1 MPNRRGCSRTGSIGV
16 KLIRDDGRGAGTGAN
31 GKPAVMEPARSRRR
45 APRNRRKSGWAL
57 VGCASAAFLILAT
70 LGPANAE
77 PKRVLLLHSLGR
89 DFAPFA
95 DVSGRFREELI
106 RQSTDPVD
114 YYEISLETARFSGAE
129 EEGPFVDYL
138 RALFAGRRLDLI
150 VPVGAPAARFALR
163 YRERL
168 FGSAPMLFVAMDLR
182 AMQGAAVTANDAVV
196 AYRLDLPA
204 VVDNILRLRPQTV
217 DIAVVTGNSDPD
229 QAWLEDLRRDFQPLA
244 GRVKFVWLNKL
255 SFNELQKLVA
265 TLPPWFAI
273 FFAPLQ
279 VDVAGV
285 PIEQGRA
292 LETLRGVTSAP
303 IFGTFENLLGRG
315 VVGGPAVSSNELGR
329 RAASVAMRI
338 LQGEAPASIET
349 QPLGPGRPVY
359 DWRELRAW
367 SISENVLPPG
377 SEVRFRERSLWDM
390 YRWQIILVATTL
402 LLQATLITVLLF
414 EHRRRRNAEALARRR
429 MSELAHVNRMATAGE
444 LSASLAHEIKQPLA
458 AMVTNANAGL
468 RWLGR
473 MTPDFDEARAAFQ
486 RIVADGH
493 RAGQVL
499 GSVRAMFEKDSGKR
513 AQVDL
518 NGVIREVLALLEGEL
533 RAHRIIVQADLLDVL
548 PEVSGNRVQLQQV
561 IVNLIMNAVE
571 AMEAVETRPRLLRL
585 ATELDKNNQILI
597 RVEDSGPGIGLEN
610 IDRIFNAF
618 FTTKPHGIGMG
629 LSICRSII
637 EAHDGR
643 LWVSP
648 GADYGSVFQ
657 FTVPNQSQ
665 RKKEEKVG
673 PEPVT
678 RPDREGTAA
687 PGAREPIAML
697 RTARRQ

>member
-1 MPNRRGCSRTGSIGV
+1 MNGAPAQIGQGPP
-16 KLIRDDGRGAGTGAN
+16 LGRG
-31 GKPAVMEPARSRRR
+31 PRWRRS
-45 APRNRRKSGWAL
+45 
-57 VGCASAAFLILAT
+57 VGPLMAWASAVLLILAA
-70 LGPANAE
+70 LGPATAE

-129 EEGPFVDYL
+129 QEGPFVDYL
-138 RALFAGRRLDLI
+138 RALFAQRRLDLV
-150 VPVGAPAARFALR
+150 VPVGTPAARFALR
-163 YRERL
+163 HRDKL

-182 AMQGAAVTANDAVV
+182 AMQGAALTANDAVV
-196 AYRLDLPA
+196 AYRFDLSA
-204 VVDNILRLRPQTV
+204 AVDNILRVRPQTV

-229 QAWLEDLRRDFQPLA
+229 RAWAQELRREFQPLA
-244 GRVKFVWLNKL
+244 GRVKFVWLDKL
-255 SFNELQKLVA
+255 SYAELQKLVA

-273 FFAPLQ
+273 FFTPLQ

-292 LETLRGVTSAP
+292 LEGLRAATSAP
-303 IFGTFENLLGRG
+303 IFGAFENLLGRG

-367 SISENVLPPG
+367 NIGENMLPPG
-377 SEVRFRERSLWDM
+377 SEVRFRERTLWDM

-473 MTPDFDEARAAFQ
+473 MTPNFDEARSAFQ

-499 GSVRAMFEKDSGKR
+499 GSVRAMFEKDNGKR
-513 AQVDL
+513 EQVDL
-518 NGVIREVLALLEGEL
+518 NAVIREVLALLEGEL
-533 RAHRIIVQADLLDVL
+533 RAHQVIVQADLLDVL

-561 IVNLIMNAVE
+561 IVNLVMNAVE
-571 AMEAVETRPRLLRL
+571 AMENVENRPRLLRL
-585 ATELDKNNQILI
+585 KTEVDKMNHVLI
-597 RVEDSGPGIGLEN
+597 RVEDAGPGIDLEN

-618 FTTKPHGIGMG
+618 FTTKLRGIGMG
-629 LSICRSII
+629 LSICRSIV

-648 GADYGSVFQ
+648 GVDFGSVFQ
-657 FTVPNQSQ
+657 FTVPNHSQ
-665 RKKEEKVG
+665 RKKDEKVG

-678 RPDREGTAA
+678 RPGREDAEA
-687 PGAREPIAML
+687 PGAREPIAIL
-697 RTARRQ
+697 RAARQQ

>member
-1 MPNRRGCSRTGSIGV
+1 VKHIRRHERGPGPGTSADPIRIDSAPTLVAGASGV
-16 KLIRDDGRGAGTGAN
+16 
-31 GKPAVMEPARSRRR
+31 RRR
-45 APRNRRKSGWAL
+45 LTLLVAWA
-57 VGCASAAFLILAT
+57 GAAFILLAA
-70 LGPANAE
+70 LGPAAAG

-114 YYEISLETARFSGAE
+114 YYEISLETARFSAAE
-129 EEGPFVDYL
+129 QEGPFVEYL
-138 RALFAGRRLDLI
+138 HALFAQRRLDLV

-163 YRERL
+163 NRERL
-168 FGSAPMLFVAMDLR
+168 FGSVPMLFVAMDLR
-182 AMQGAAVTANDAVV
+182 SLQGAGITANDAVV

-204 VVDNILRLRPQTV
+204 IVDNILRVRPQTV
-217 DIAVVTGNSDPD
+217 DIAVVTGNSAPD
-229 QAWLEDLRRDFQPLA
+229 KAWLEDLHREFQPLA
-244 GRVKFVWLNKL
+244 SRVKFVWLDKIP
-255 SFNELQKLVA
+255 FGELQKLVA

-273 FFAPLQ
+273 LFTPLQ

-285 PIEQGRA
+285 PIGQERA
-292 LETLRGVTSAP
+292 LESLRTASSAP
-303 IFGTFENLLGRG
+303 IFGAFESLIGHG
-315 VVGGPAVSSNELGR
+315 VVGGPAVSSNELGQ

-349 QPLGPGRPVY
+349 QPLGPGRPIY

-367 SISENVLPPG
+367 NISENALPPG
-377 SEVRFRERSLWDM
+377 NEVRFRERTLWDL

-414 EHRRRRNAEALARRR
+414 EHRRRRTAEALARRR

-473 MTPDFDEARAAFQ
+473 NTPDFDEARSAFQ

-513 AQVDL
+513 EQVDL

-533 RAHRIIVQADLLDVL
+533 RAHNVLVQTDLFDSL

-561 IVNLIMNAVE
+561 IVNLVMNAAE
-571 AMEAVETRPRLLRL
+571 AMEGVDDRPRLLRL
-585 ATELDKNNQILI
+585 KTEIDNNDHVLI
-597 RVEDSGPGIGLEN
+597 RVEDSGPGIGLDN

-618 FTTKPHGIGMG
+618 FTTKPRGIGMG
-629 LSICRSII
+629 LSICRSIV

-648 GADYGSVFQ
+648 ALDHGSVFQ
-657 FTVPNQSQ
+657 FTVPTHGD
-665 RKKEEKVG
+665 KKKDEKVG
-673 PEPVT
+673 PEPVAH
-678 RPDREGTAA
+678 PDREPAETS
-687 PGAREPIAML
+687 
-697 RTARRQ
+697 TARQPIPIFRAARRH

>member
-1 MPNRRGCSRTGSIGV
+1 MNGAPAEFGQGRPLGRRPRW
-16 KLIRDDGRGAGTGAN
+16 R
-31 GKPAVMEPARSRRR
+31 RS
-45 APRNRRKSGWAL
+45 
-57 VGCASAAFLILAT
+57 VGPLMAWASAVLLILAA
-70 LGPANAE
+70 LGPATAE

-129 EEGPFVDYL
+129 QEGPFVDYL
-138 RALFAGRRLDLI
+138 RALFAQRRLDLV

-163 YRERL
+163 HRDKL

-196 AYRLDLPA
+196 AYRFDLPA
-204 VVDNILRLRPQTV
+204 AIDNILRVRPQTV

-229 QAWLEDLRRDFQPLA
+229 RAWVEELRREFQPLA
-244 GRVKFVWLNKL
+244 GRGKFVWLDKL
-255 SFNELQKLVA
+255 SYAELQKLVA

-273 FFAPLQ
+273 FFTPLQ

-285 PIEQGRA
+285 PIDQGRA
-292 LETLRGVTSAP
+292 LEGLRAATSAP

-338 LQGEAPASIET
+338 LQGESPASIET

-367 SISENVLPPG
+367 NIGENMLPPG
-377 SEVRFRERSLWDM
+377 SEVRFRERTLWDM

-473 MTPDFDEARAAFQ
+473 MTPNFDEARSAFQ

-499 GSVRAMFEKDSGKR
+499 GSVRAMFEKDNGKR
-513 AQVDL
+513 EQVDL
-518 NGVIREVLALLEGEL
+518 NAVIREVLALLEGEL
-533 RAHRIIVQADLLDVL
+533 RAHQVLVQADLLDVL

-561 IVNLIMNAVE
+561 IVNLVMNAVE
-571 AMEAVETRPRLLRL
+571 AMESVENRPRLLRL
-585 ATELDKNNQILI
+585 KTEVDKMNHVLI
-597 RVEDSGPGIGLEN
+597 RVEDAGPGIDVEN

-618 FTTKPHGIGMG
+618 FTTKLRGIGMG
-629 LSICRSII
+629 LSICRSIV

-648 GADYGSVFQ
+648 GVDFGSVFQ
-657 FTVPNQSQ
+657 FTVPNHSQ
-665 RKKEEKVG
+665 RKKDEKVG
-673 PEPVT
+673 PEPVM
-678 RPDREGTAA
+678 RPGREGAEA
-687 PGAREPIAML
+687 PGAREPIAIL
-697 RTARRQ
+697 RAARQQH

>member
-1 MPNRRGCSRTGSIGV
+1 MRISSAPSYV
-16 KLIRDDGRGAGTGAN
+16 AGTSGGRRIALLAAWSGA
-31 GKPAVMEPARSRRR
+31 A
-45 APRNRRKSGWAL
+45 
-57 VGCASAAFLILAT
+57 LILLAA
-70 LGPANAE
+70 LAPAAAG

-129 EEGPFVDYL
+129 QEGPFVEYL
-138 RALFAGRRLDLI
+138 HALFAQRKLDLV

-163 YRERL
+163 YREQL
-168 FGSAPMLFVAMDLR
+168 FGSVPMLFVAMDLR
-182 AMQGAAVTANDAVV
+182 SMQGAGITANDAVV

-204 VVDNILRLRPQTV
+204 VVDNILRIRPQTV
-217 DIAVVTGNSDPD
+217 DIAVVTGHSDPD
-229 QAWLEDLRRDFQPLA
+229 KAWLDDLHREFQPLA
-244 GRVKFVWLNKL
+244 SRVKFVWLDKIA
-255 SFNELQKLVA
+255 FAELQKLVA

-273 FFAPLQ
+273 LFAPLQ

-285 PIEQGRA
+285 PIGQERA
-292 LETLRGVTSAP
+292 LENLRAASSAP
-303 IFGTFENLLGRG
+303 IFGAFESLVGRG
-315 VVGGPAVSSNELGR
+315 VVGGPAVSSNELGQ

-338 LQGEAPASIET
+338 LQGETPAGIET
-349 QPLGPGRPVY
+349 QPLGPGRPIY

-367 SISENVLPPG
+367 NISENVLPPG
-377 SEVRFRERSLWDM
+377 SEVRFRERSLWDL

-414 EHRRRRNAEALARRR
+414 EHRRRRTAEALARRR
-429 MSELAHVNRMATAGE
+429 MSELAHVNRMTTAGE

-473 MTPDFDEARAAFQ
+473 STPDFDEARSAFQ

-518 NGVIREVLALLEGEL
+518 NGVIQEVLALLEGEL
-533 RAHRIIVQADLLDVL
+533 RAHNVLVQTDLLVTL

-561 IVNLIMNAVE
+561 IVNLVMNAVE
-571 AMEAVETRPRLLRL
+571 AMEPVDDRPRLLRL
-585 ATELDKNNQILI
+585 KTEIDNNNNVVI
-597 RVEDSGPGIGLEN
+597 RVEDSGPGIDLEN

-618 FTTKPHGIGMG
+618 FTTKPRGIGMG
-629 LSICRSII
+629 LSICRSIV

-648 GADYGSVFQ
+648 ALDHGSVFQ
-657 FTVPNQSQ
+657 FTVPIHGQ
-665 RKKEEKVG
+665 KKKDEKVG
-673 PEPVT
+673 PEPLMP
-678 RPDREGTAA
+678 PDKQAA
-687 PGAREPIAML
+687 AASAAREPIPIFRA
-697 RTARRQ
+697 ARRH

>member
-1 MPNRRGCSRTGSIGV
+1 VKHISRDERRRGP
-16 KLIRDDGRGAGTGAN
+16 GAAAEQTALY
-31 GKPAVMEPARSRRR
+31 PSLPRVAR
-45 APRNRRKSGWAL
+45 
-57 VGCASAAFLILAT
+57 
-70 LGPANAE
+70 GPAGRLGIGFIVACAAAALLFIAGVDPAAAE

-114 YYEISLETARFSGAE
+114 YYEISLETARFAGAE
-129 EEGPFVDYL
+129 QEKPFVDYL
-138 RALFAGRRLDLI
+138 QALFAQRKLDLV

-163 YRERL
+163 HRERL

-182 AMQGAAVTANDAVV
+182 SMQGAGLTANDAVV
-196 AYRLDLPA
+196 AYRFDLPA
-204 VVDNILRLRPQTV
+204 VIDNILRLRPQTV

-229 QAWLEDLRRDFQPLA
+229 RAWLEELHREFQPLTN
-244 GRVKFVWLNKL
+244 RVKFVWLDKL
-255 SFNELQKLVA
+255 SFADQQKLAA
-265 TLPPWFAI
+265 TLPPWFAV
-273 FFAPLQ
+273 FFTPLQ

-285 PIEQGRA
+285 PIGQDRA
-292 LETLRGVTSAP
+292 LESLRAVSSAP
-303 IFGTFENLLGRG
+303 VFGTFENLLGRG
-315 VVGGPAVSSNELGR
+315 VVGGPAVSSNELGQ

-349 QPLGPGRPVY
+349 QPLGPGRPMY

-367 SISENVLPPG
+367 NISENALPPG

-473 MTPDFDEARAAFQ
+473 STPDFDEARSAFQ
-486 RIVADGH
+486 RIVSDGH

-513 AQVDL
+513 AQVDI

-533 RAHRIIVQADLLDVL
+533 RAHRVLAQTDLLDGL

-561 IVNLIMNAVE
+561 IVNLVMNAVE
-571 AMEAVETRPRLLRL
+571 AMEAIDDRPRLLRIK
-585 ATELDKNNQILI
+585 TEIDNNNHVLI
-597 RVEDSGPGIGLEN
+597 RVEDSGPGIGLDN

-618 FTTKPHGIGMG
+618 FTTKPRGIGMG
-629 LSICRSII
+629 LSICRSIV

-648 GADYGSVFQ
+648 GVDYGSVFQ
-657 FTVPNQSQ
+657 FTIPNHNQ
-665 RKKEEKVG
+665 KKRDERIG
-673 PEPVT
+673 PEPLP
-678 RPDREGTAA
+678 RAEQRQPAA
-687 PGAREPIAML
+687 ASPAREPVAIL
-697 RTARRQ
+697 RTARHH

>member
-1 MPNRRGCSRTGSIGV
+1 VKHINRSERRRGPGATAEPRAFGPALPLVAERRIGRVGIASI
-16 KLIRDDGRGAGTGAN
+16 
-31 GKPAVMEPARSRRR
+31 
-45 APRNRRKSGWAL
+45 
-57 VGCASAAFLILAT
+57 AACIAAT
-70 LGPANAE
+70 LLFLAAVAPAAAE

-114 YYEISLETARFSGAE
+114 YYEISLETARFGGADQE
-129 EEGPFVDYL
+129 RPFVDYL
-138 RALFAGRRLDLI
+138 QALFAQRKLDLV

-163 YRERL
+163 HREQL
-168 FGSAPMLFVAMDLR
+168 FGAAPMLFVAMDLR
-182 AMQGAAVTANDAVV
+182 SMPGAGVTANDAVV
-196 AYRLDLPA
+196 AYRFDLPA

-217 DIAVVTGNSDPD
+217 DIAVVTGNSSPD
-229 QAWLEDLRRDFQPLA
+229 RAWLEELHREFQPLTS
-244 GRVKFVWLNKL
+244 RVKFVWLDKL
-255 SFNELQKLVA
+255 SFAELQKLVA

-273 FFAPLQ
+273 FFTPLQ

-285 PIEQGRA
+285 PIGQERA
-292 LETLRGVTSAP
+292 LESLRATTSAP
-303 IFGTFENLLGRG
+303 IFGTFESLLGRG
-315 VVGGPAVSSNELGR
+315 VVGGPAVSSNELGQ

-349 QPLGPGRPVY
+349 QPLGPGRPIY

-367 SISENVLPPG
+367 NISENALPPG
-377 SEVRFRERSLWDM
+377 SEVRFRERSLWDL

-468 RWLGR
+468 RWLAR
-473 MTPDFDEARAAFQ
+473 STPDFDEARSAFQ

-518 NGVIREVLALLEGEL
+518 NGVIREVLTLLEGEL
-533 RAHRIIVQADLLDVL
+533 RAHRVLAQTDLLDGL

-561 IVNLIMNAVE
+561 IVNLVMNAVE
-571 AMEAVETRPRLLRL
+571 AMETVDDRPRLLRIK
-585 ATELDKNNQILI
+585 TELDNNNHVLI
-597 RVEDSGPGIGLEN
+597 RVEDSGPGIGLDN

-618 FTTKPHGIGMG
+618 FTTKPRGIGMG
-629 LSICRSII
+629 LSICRSIV

-648 GADYGSVFQ
+648 GVDYGSVFQ
-657 FTVPNQSQ
+657 FTIPNHGQ
-665 RKKEEKVG
+665 KKKDEKIG
-673 PEPVT
+673 PEPLP
-678 RPDREGTAA
+678 RAEQRQPAAA
-687 PGAREPIAML
+687 PAAREPVAIL
-697 RTARRQ
+697 RAVRRL

>member
-1 MPNRRGCSRTGSIGV
+1 VIHISRNERRREAGRSARSITGTPPPLV
-16 KLIRDDGRGAGTGAN
+16 TGA
-31 GKPAVMEPARSRRR
+31 PAGRWRIPLLA
-45 APRNRRKSGWAL
+45 AWAGAL
-57 VGCASAAFLILAT
+57 LGLLAA
-70 LGPANAE
+70 LGPASAE
-77 PKRVLLLHSLGR
+77 SKRVLLLHSLGR

-114 YYEISLETARFSGAE
+114 YYEISLETARFGGPE
-129 EEGPFVDYL
+129 QERPFVDYL
-138 RALFAGRRLDLI
+138 QALFAQRRLDLV

-182 AMQGAAVTANDAVV
+182 SMQGTGVTVNDAVV
-196 AYRLDLPA
+196 AYRFDLPA
-204 VVDNILRLRPQTV
+204 LVDNILRVRPQTV
-217 DIAVVTGNSDPD
+217 DIAVVTGNSEPD
-229 QAWLEDLRRDFQPLA
+229 KAWLEDLRREFQPLA
-244 GRVKFVWLNKL
+244 NRVKFVWLDKL
-255 SFNELQKLVA
+255 SFGELQKLVS

-273 FFAPLQ
+273 FFTPLQ

-285 PIEQGRA
+285 PIGQDRA
-292 LETLRGVTSAP
+292 LESLRATSSAP

-315 VVGGPAVSSNELGR
+315 VVGGPTVSSSELGQ

-349 QPLGPGRPVY
+349 QPLGPGRPAY

-367 SISENVLPPG
+367 NISENLLPPG
-377 SEVRFRERSLWDM
+377 SEVRFRERSLWDL

-458 AMVTNANAGL
+458 AMVANANAGL

-473 MTPDFDEARAAFQ
+473 TKPDFDEARSAFQ
-486 RIVADGH
+486 RIVSDGH

-513 AQVDL
+513 AQVNL
-518 NGVIREVLALLEGEL
+518 NGVIREVLTLLEGEL
-533 RAHRIIVQADLLDVL
+533 RAHNVLVQTDLLDTL
-548 PEVSGNRVQLQQV
+548 PEISGNRVQLQQV
-561 IVNLIMNAVE
+561 IVNLVMNAVE
-571 AMEAVETRPRLLRL
+571 AMEGVDDRPRLLRL
-585 ATELDKNNQILI
+585 KTELDSNNHVLI
-597 RVEDSGPGIGLEN
+597 RVEDSGPGIDVEN

-618 FTTKPHGIGMG
+618 FTTKPRGIGMG
-629 LSICRSII
+629 LSICRSIV

-657 FTVPNQSQ
+657 FTVPNNGQ
-665 RKKEEKVG
+665 RRKDEKIG
-673 PEPVT
+673 PEPVSA
-678 RPDREGTAA
+678 RSDHQSIGT
-687 PGAREPIAML
+687 PGAREPIPLFRA
-697 RTARRQ
+697 ARRH

>member
-1 MPNRRGCSRTGSIGV
+1 MP
-16 KLIRDDGRGAGTGAN
+16 
-31 GKPAVMEPARSRRR
+31 RSRCKPIGLL
-45 APRNRRKSGWAL
+45 AAWA
-57 VGCASAAFLILAT
+57 AAALLILAA
-70 LGPANAE
+70 LGPATAE

-106 RQSTDPVD
+106 RQSGDPVD

-129 EEGPFVDYL
+129 QEGPFVDYL
-138 RALFAGRRLDLI
+138 HALFAQRRLDLV

-163 YRERL
+163 YRAQL

-182 AMQGAAVTANDAVV
+182 SMQGAGVSANDAVV
-196 AYRLDLPA
+196 AYRFDLPG
-204 VVDNILRLRPQTV
+204 VIDNILRVRPQTV
-217 DIAVVTGNSDPD
+217 DIAVVTGNSGPD
-229 QAWLEDLRRDFQPLA
+229 QAWLQELRREFQPLA
-244 GRVKFVWLNKL
+244 SRVKFVWLDKL
-255 SFNELQKLVA
+255 SFAELQKVVA

-273 FFAPLQ
+273 FFTPLQ

-292 LETLRGVTSAP
+292 LEGLRAVTSAP
-303 IFGTFENLLGRG
+303 IFGSFENLLGRG

-329 RAASVAMRI
+329 RAASVAIRI

-367 SISENVLPPG
+367 NISENVLPPG
-377 SEVRFRERSLWDM
+377 SDVRFRERTLWDM

-468 RWLGR
+468 RWLAR
-473 MTPDFDEARAAFQ
+473 ITPNFDEARSAFQ

-499 GSVRAMFEKDSGKR
+499 GSVRALFEKDSDQR
-513 AQVDL
+513 EQVDL
-518 NGVIREVLALLEGEL
+518 NNVIREVLALLEGEL
-533 RAHRIIVQADLLDVL
+533 RAHRVMVQTDLLDVL

-561 IVNLIMNAVE
+561 IVNLVMNAVE
-571 AMEAVETRPRLLRL
+571 AMEGVENRARLLRL
-585 ATELDKNNQILI
+585 KTEVDKSNQVLI
-597 RVEDSGPGIGLEN
+597 RVEDSGPGIDLEN

-618 FTTKPHGIGMG
+618 FTTKQRGIGMG
-629 LSICRSII
+629 LSICRSIV

-648 GADYGSVFQ
+648 GVDYGSVFQ
-657 FTVPNQSQ
+657 FTVPIHSQ
-665 RKKEEKVG
+665 RKKDEKVG
-673 PEPVT
+673 PEPVA
-678 RPDREGTAA
+678 RSDREGTAA
-687 PGAREPIAML
+687 AGVREPIAIL
-697 RTARRQ
+697 RAAQRQ

>member
-1 MPNRRGCSRTGSIGV
+1 MCGDSTGIG
-16 KLIRDDGRGAGTGAN
+16 
-31 GKPAVMEPARSRRR
+31 PARSLPPV
-45 APRNRRKSGWAL
+45 PRGRCKPIGLLVAWA
-57 VGCASAAFLILAT
+57 AALLLSLAV
-70 LGPANAE
+70 LGPASAE

-106 RQSTDPVD
+106 RQSGDPVD
-114 YYEISLETARFSGAE
+114 YYEISLETARFGGAE
-129 EEGPFVDYL
+129 QEGPFVDYL
-138 RALFAGRRLDLI
+138 RALFAQRRLDLV

-163 YRERL
+163 HREEL
-168 FGSAPMLFVAMDLR
+168 FGAAPMLFVAMDLR
-182 AMQGAAVTANDAVV
+182 AMQGTGVTANDAVV
-196 AYRLDLPA
+196 AYRFDLPA
-204 VVDNILRLRPQTV
+204 VVDNILRVRPQTV
-217 DIAVVTGNSDPD
+217 DIAVVTGNSGPD
-229 QAWLEDLRRDFQPLA
+229 QAWLEELRQEFQPLA
-244 GRVKFVWLNKL
+244 GRVKFVWLDKL
-255 SFNELQKLVA
+255 SFAELQKVVA

-273 FFAPLQ
+273 FFTPLQ

-292 LETLRGVTSAP
+292 LEGLRATTSAP
-303 IFGTFENLLGRG
+303 IFGAFENLLGRG

-329 RAASVAMRI
+329 RAANVAMRI

-349 QPLGPGRPVY
+349 QPLGPGRPIY
-359 DWRELRAW
+359 DWRELKAW
-367 SISENVLPPG
+367 NISENALPPG
-377 SEVRFRERSLWDM
+377 SEVRFRERTLWDV

-468 RWLGR
+468 RWLAR
-473 MTPDFDEARAAFQ
+473 VTPNFDEARSAFQ
-486 RIVADGH
+486 RIVSDGH
-493 RAGQVL
+493 RAGSVL
-499 GSVRAMFEKDSGKR
+499 GSVRAMFEKDSDKR

-518 NGVIREVLALLEGEL
+518 NNVIREVLALLEGEL
-533 RAHRIIVQADLLDVL
+533 RAHRVMAQTDLFDGL

-561 IVNLIMNAVE
+561 IVNLVMNAVE
-571 AMEAVETRPRLLRL
+571 AMENVENRPRLLRL
-585 ATELDKNNQILI
+585 KTEVDKSNQVLI
-597 RVEDSGPGIGLEN
+597 RVEDSGPGIDLDN

-618 FTTKPHGIGMG
+618 FTTKPRGIGMG
-629 LSICRSII
+629 LSICRSIV

-648 GADYGSVFQ
+648 GIDYGSVFQ
-657 FTVPNQSQ
+657 FTVPIHGP
-665 RKKEEKVG
+665 RKKDEKIG
-673 PEPVT
+673 PEPIT
-678 RPDREGTAA
+678 SRDRESAA
-687 PGAREPIAML
+687 SSDVREPIPLL

>member
-1 MPNRRGCSRTGSIGV
+1 MKHISRNE
-16 KLIRDDGRGAGTGAN
+16 R
-31 GKPAVMEPARSRRR
+31 RRR
-45 APRNRRKSGWAL
+45 AGAAAEPTTVSPAPPLVFGAPVGRTGIGLLIAVIAAAL
-57 VGCASAAFLILAT
+57 LLGAIAPAAS
-70 LGPANAE
+70 E

-89 DFAPFA
+89 EFAPFA

-114 YYEISLETARFSGAE
+114 YYEISLETARFGGAE
-129 EEGPFVDYL
+129 QERPFVDYL
-138 RALFAGRRLDLI
+138 QALFAQRRLDLI
-150 VPVGAPAARFALR
+150 VPVGAPAARFAVR
-163 YRERL
+163 HRERL
-168 FGSAPMLFVAMDLR
+168 FGSAPMLFVSMDLR
-182 AMQGAAVTANDAVV
+182 SMPGAGVTANDAVV
-196 AYRLDLPA
+196 AYRFDLPA

-217 DIAVVTGNSDPD
+217 DIAIVTGNSGPD
-229 QAWLEDLRRDFQPLA
+229 RAWVEELHREFQPLA
-244 GRVKFVWLNKL
+244 SRVKFVWLDKL
-255 SFNELQKLVA
+255 SFAELEKLAA

-273 FFAPLQ
+273 FFTPLQ

-285 PIEQGRA
+285 PIGQERA
-292 LETLRGVTSAP
+292 LESLRAVSSAP
-303 IFGTFENLLGRG
+303 IFGTFESLLGRG
-315 VVGGPAVSSNELGR
+315 VVGGPAVSSNELGQ

-338 LQGEAPASIET
+338 LQGEAPGSIET
-349 QPLGPGRPVY
+349 QPLGPGRPIY

-367 SISENVLPPG
+367 NISENVLPPG
-377 SEVRFRERSLWDM
+377 SEVRFRERSLWDL

-473 MTPDFDEARAAFQ
+473 STPDFDEARSAFQ

-518 NGVIREVLALLEGEL
+518 NGVISEVLALLEGEL
-533 RAHRIIVQADLLDVL
+533 RAHRVLAQTDLLDSL
-548 PEVSGNRVQLQQV
+548 PQVAGNRVQLQQV
-561 IVNLIMNAVE
+561 IVNLVMNAVE
-571 AMEAVETRPRLLRL
+571 AMETVDDRPRLLRL
-585 ATELDKNNQILI
+585 KTELDNNNHVLI
-597 RVEDSGPGIGLEN
+597 RVEDSGPGIDLEN

-618 FTTKPHGIGMG
+618 FTTKPRGIGMG
-629 LSICRSII
+629 LSICRSIV

-648 GADYGSVFQ
+648 GVDHGSVFQ
-657 FTVPNQSQ
+657 FTVPNHSQ
-665 RKKEEKVG
+665 KKKDEKVG
-673 PEPVT
+673 PEPVV
-678 RPDREGTAA
+678 RSERQPPAA
-687 PGAREPIAML
+687 AGVREPVPML
-697 RTARRQ
+697 RAVRRN

>member
-1 MPNRRGCSRTGSIGV
+1 V
-16 KLIRDDGRGAGTGAN
+16 ALIATAL
-31 GKPAVMEPARSRRR
+31 
-45 APRNRRKSGWAL
+45 L
-57 VGCASAAFLILAT
+57 VGALSPAA
-70 LGPANAE
+70 AE

-89 DFAPFA
+89 EFAPFA

-106 RQSTDPVD
+106 KQSTDPVD
-114 YYEISLETARFSGAE
+114 YYEISLETARFGGADQE
-129 EEGPFVDYL
+129 RPFVDYL
-138 RALFAGRRLDLI
+138 QALFAQRRLDLV

-163 YRERL
+163 HRERL

-182 AMQGAAVTANDAVV
+182 SMPGTGVTANDAVV
-196 AYRLDLPA
+196 AYRFDLPA

-217 DIAVVTGNSDPD
+217 DIAIVTGNSEPD
-229 QAWLEDLRRDFQPLA
+229 RAWREELKREFQPL
-244 GRVKFVWLNKL
+244 GNRVKFIWLDEL
-255 SFNELQKLVA
+255 SFAEVKKRA
-265 TLPPWFAI
+265 AALPPWFAI
-273 FFAPLQ
+273 FFTPLQ

-285 PIEQGRA
+285 PIAQQRA
-292 LETLRGVTSAP
+292 LEDLRASSSVP

-315 VVGGPAVSSNELGR
+315 VVGGPAVSSNELGQ

-338 LQGEAPASIET
+338 LQGQAPGSIET
-349 QPLGPGRPVY
+349 QPLGPGRPIY

-367 SISENVLPPG
+367 NISENALPPG
-377 SEVRFRERSLWDM
+377 SEVRNRERTLWDL

-468 RWLGR
+468 RWLAR
-473 MTPDFDEARAAFQ
+473 STPDFDEARTAFQ

-513 AQVDL
+513 EQVDL

-533 RAHRIIVQADLLDVL
+533 RAHSVLVQTDLLDNL
-548 PEVSGNRVQLQQV
+548 PQVSGNRVQLQQV
-561 IVNLIMNAVE
+561 IVNLVMNAVE
-571 AMEAVETRPRLLRL
+571 AMEGVEGRPRLLRL
-585 ATELDKNNQILI
+585 KTELDNNNHVLI
-597 RVEDSGPGIGLEN
+597 RVEDSGPGIGLDN

-618 FTTKPHGIGMG
+618 FTTKPRGIGMG
-629 LSICRSII
+629 LSICRSIV

-643 LWVSP
+643 LWASP
-648 GADYGSVFQ
+648 AVDYGSVFQ
-657 FTVPNQSQ
+657 FTIPNHGQ
-665 RKKEEKVG
+665 KKKDEKVG
-673 PEPVT
+673 PEPVV
-678 RPDREGTAA
+678 RSE
-687 PGAREPIAML
+687 REPAAAAGVREPVPIFRAVQ
-697 RTARRQ
+697 RH

>member
-1 MPNRRGCSRTGSIGV
+1 MNGAPAEIGQGRPLGRVPRWRRS
-16 KLIRDDGRGAGTGAN
+16 
-31 GKPAVMEPARSRRR
+31 
-45 APRNRRKSGWAL
+45 
-57 VGCASAAFLILAT
+57 VGPLMAWASAVLLILAA
-70 LGPANAE
+70 LGPATAE

-129 EEGPFVDYL
+129 QEGPFVDYL
-138 RALFAGRRLDLI
+138 RALFAQRRLDLV

-163 YRERL
+163 YRDQL
-168 FGSAPMLFVAMDLR
+168 FGSAPMLFVAMDLH

-196 AYRLDLPA
+196 AYRFDLPA
-204 VVDNILRLRPQTV
+204 AVDNILRVRPQTV
-217 DIAVVTGNSDPD
+217 DIAVVTGNSAPD
-229 QAWLEDLRRDFQPLA
+229 RAWVEELRREFQPLA
-244 GRVKFVWLNKL
+244 GRVKFVWLDKL
-255 SFNELQKLVA
+255 SYAELQKLVA

-273 FFAPLQ
+273 FFTPLQ

-292 LETLRGVTSAP
+292 LEGLRAVTSAP
-303 IFGTFENLLGRG
+303 IFGAFENLLGRG

-367 SISENVLPPG
+367 NISENMLPPG
-377 SEVRFRERSLWDM
+377 SEVRFRERTLWDM

-473 MTPDFDEARAAFQ
+473 MTPNFDEARSAFQ

-499 GSVRAMFEKDSGKR
+499 GSVRAMFEKDNGKR
-513 AQVDL
+513 EQVDL
-518 NGVIREVLALLEGEL
+518 NAVIREVFALLEGEL
-533 RAHRIIVQADLLDVL
+533 RAHRVIVQADLLDVL

-561 IVNLIMNAVE
+561 IVNLVMNAVE
-571 AMEAVETRPRLLRL
+571 AMESVENRPRLLRL
-585 ATELDKNNQILI
+585 KTEVDKMNHVLI
-597 RVEDSGPGIGLEN
+597 RVEDAGPGIDLEN

-618 FTTKPHGIGMG
+618 FTTKVRGIGMG
-629 LSICRSII
+629 LSICRSIV

-643 LWVSP
+643 LWASP
-648 GADYGSVFQ
+648 GVDFGSVFQ
-657 FTVPNQSQ
+657 FTVPNHSQ
-665 RKKEEKVG
+665 RKKDEKVG

-678 RPDREGTAA
+678 RPGREDAEAA
-687 PGAREPIAML
+687 GAREPIAIL
-697 RTARRQ
+697 RTARQQH

>member
-1 MPNRRGCSRTGSIGV
+1 MNGAPAEFGQGRSLGRVPPGWRRS
-16 KLIRDDGRGAGTGAN
+16 
-31 GKPAVMEPARSRRR
+31 
-45 APRNRRKSGWAL
+45 
-57 VGCASAAFLILAT
+57 VGPLLAWASAALLMLAA
-70 LGPANAE
+70 LGPATAE

-129 EEGPFVDYL
+129 QEGPFVDYL
-138 RALFAGRRLDLI
+138 RALFAQRRLDLV

-163 YRERL
+163 YRDKL
-168 FGSAPMLFVAMDLR
+168 FGSAPMLFVAMDLH

-196 AYRLDLPA
+196 AYRFDLPA
-204 VVDNILRLRPQTV
+204 AIDNILRVRPQTV

-229 QAWLEDLRRDFQPLA
+229 RAWAEELRREFQPLA
-244 GRVKFVWLNKL
+244 GRVKFVWLDKL
-255 SFNELQKLVA
+255 SFAEQQKLVA

-273 FFAPLQ
+273 FFTPLQ

-292 LETLRGVTSAP
+292 LESLRTASSAP
-303 IFGTFENLLGRG
+303 IFGAFENLLGRG

-367 SISENVLPPG
+367 NISENMLPPG
-377 SEVRFRERSLWDM
+377 SEVRFRERTLWDM

-473 MTPDFDEARAAFQ
+473 ITPNFDEARSAFQ

-499 GSVRAMFEKDSGKR
+499 GSVRAMFEKDNGKR
-513 AQVDL
+513 EQVDL
-518 NGVIREVLALLEGEL
+518 NAVIREVLALLEGEL
-533 RAHRIIVQADLLDVL
+533 RAHRVIVQADLLDVL

-561 IVNLIMNAVE
+561 VVNLVMNAVE
-571 AMEAVETRPRLLRL
+571 AMENVENRPRLLRL
-585 ATELDKNNQILI
+585 KTEVDKMNHVLI
-597 RVEDSGPGIGLEN
+597 RVEDAGPGIDLEN

-618 FTTKPHGIGMG
+618 FTTKVRGIGMG
-629 LSICRSII
+629 LSICRSIV

-648 GADYGSVFQ
+648 GVDFGSVFQ
-657 FTVPNQSQ
+657 FTVPNHGQ
-665 RKKEEKVG
+665 RKKDEKVG

-678 RPDREGTAA
+678 RPDREDVAA
-687 PGAREPIAML
+687 PGAREPIAIL
-697 RTARRQ
+697 RAARQQH

>member
-1 MPNRRGCSRTGSIGV
+1 MPDRGGGPTSIGV
-16 KLIRDDGRGAGTGAN
+16 KHITRN
-31 GKPAVMEPARSRRR
+31 ERRR
-45 APRNRRKSGWAL
+45 KAGETAVPTTVSPAPPLVLGARLGRTGIGLLVAWLAAVLL
-57 VGCASAAFLILAT
+57 VGV
-70 LGPANAE
+70 LGPAAAE

-89 DFAPFA
+89 EFAPFA

-114 YYEISLETARFSGAE
+114 YYEISLETARFGGAE
-129 EEGPFVDYL
+129 QERPFVDYL
-138 RALFAGRRLDLI
+138 QALFAQRRLDLV

-168 FGSAPMLFVAMDLR
+168 FGTAPMLFVAMDLR
-182 AMQGAAVTANDAVV
+182 SMPGVGITANDAVV
-196 AYRLDLPA
+196 AYRFDLPA

-229 QAWLEDLRRDFQPLA
+229 RAWVEELHREFHLA
-244 GRVKFVWLNKL
+244 NRVKFVWLDKISFAELEKL
-255 SFNELQKLVA
+255 AA

-273 FFAPLQ
+273 FFTPLQ

-285 PIEQGRA
+285 PIAQERA
-292 LETLRGVTSAP
+292 LESLRASSSAP
-303 IFGTFENLLGRG
+303 IFGTFESLLGHG
-315 VVGGPAVSSNELGR
+315 VVGGPAVSSNELGQ

-338 LQGEAPASIET
+338 LQGQAPGSIET

-367 SISENVLPPG
+367 NISENALPPG
-377 SEVRFRERSLWDM
+377 SEVRFRERSLWDL

-468 RWLGR
+468 RWLAR
-473 MTPDFDEARAAFQ
+473 STPDFDEARSAFQ

-518 NGVIREVLALLEGEL
+518 NGVLREVLALLEGEL
-533 RAHRIIVQADLLDVL
+533 RAHSVLVQTDLLDNL
-548 PEVSGNRVQLQQV
+548 PQVSGNRVQLQQV
-561 IVNLIMNAVE
+561 IVNLVMNAVE
-571 AMEAVETRPRLLRL
+571 AMEAVDGRPRLLRL
-585 ATELDKNNQILI
+585 KTELDNNNHVLI
-597 RVEDSGPGIGLEN
+597 RVEDSGPGIDLEN

-618 FTTKPHGIGMG
+618 FTTKPRGIGMG
-629 LSICRSII
+629 LSICRSIV

-648 GADYGSVFQ
+648 GVDYGSVFQ
-657 FTVPNQSQ
+657 FTIPNHSQ
-665 RKKEEKVG
+665 KKKDEKVG
-673 PEPVT
+673 PDPVVRGE
-678 RPDREGTAA
+678 RPSTAA
-687 PGAREPIAML
+687 PGIREPVPML
-697 RTARRQ
+697 RAVRRN

>member
-1 MPNRRGCSRTGSIGV
+1 MNGGPAEIGQGRPLGRVPRWRRS
-16 KLIRDDGRGAGTGAN
+16 
-31 GKPAVMEPARSRRR
+31 
-45 APRNRRKSGWAL
+45 
-57 VGCASAAFLILAT
+57 VGPLMAWASAVLLILAA
-70 LGPANAE
+70 LGPATAE

-129 EEGPFVDYL
+129 QEGPFVDYL
-138 RALFAGRRLDLI
+138 RALFAQRRLDLV

-163 YRERL
+163 HRDQL
-168 FGSAPMLFVAMDLR
+168 FGSAPMLFVAMDLH

-196 AYRLDLPA
+196 AYRFDLPA
-204 VVDNILRLRPQTV
+204 AVDNILRVRPQTV

-229 QAWLEDLRRDFQPLA
+229 RAWVEELRREFQPLA
-244 GRVKFVWLNKL
+244 GRVKFVWLDKL
-255 SFNELQKLVA
+255 SYAELQKLAA

-273 FFAPLQ
+273 FFTPLQ

-292 LETLRGVTSAP
+292 LEGLRAVTSAP
-303 IFGTFENLLGRG
+303 IFGAFENLLGRG

-367 SISENVLPPG
+367 NIGENMLPPG
-377 SEVRFRERSLWDM
+377 SEVRFRERTLWDM

-473 MTPDFDEARAAFQ
+473 MTPNFDEARSAFQ

-499 GSVRAMFEKDSGKR
+499 GSVRAMFEKDNGKR
-513 AQVDL
+513 EQVDL
-518 NGVIREVLALLEGEL
+518 NAVIREVLALLEGEL
-533 RAHRIIVQADLLDVL
+533 RAHRVIVQTDLLDVL

-561 IVNLIMNAVE
+561 IVNLVMNAVE
-571 AMEAVETRPRLLRL
+571 AMESVENRPRLLRL
-585 ATELDKNNQILI
+585 KTEVDKMNHVLI
-597 RVEDSGPGIGLEN
+597 RVEDAGPGIDLEN

-618 FTTKPHGIGMG
+618 FTTKVRGIGMG
-629 LSICRSII
+629 LSICRSIV

-648 GADYGSVFQ
+648 GVDLGSVFQ
-657 FTVPNQSQ
+657 FTVPNHSQ
-665 RKKEEKVG
+665 RKKDEKVG

-678 RPDREGTAA
+678 RPGRENAEA
-687 PGAREPIAML
+687 PGAREPIAIL
-697 RTARRQ
+697 RAARRQH